1 MTKRVLSAAAS
12 AALLLAFATGCGG
25 DGGGRPSVDEVADGI
40 QDNMGASFGGDVTDE
55 MATCIAKAFHESD
68 LSDDALQAI
77 ADGDKDYDAS
87 KDDTKAIE
95 SVSTESVTKCVGTEV
110 PDAELPDTEE

>member
-1 MTKRVLSAAAS
+1 MTKRVLSAVAA
-12 AALLLAFATGCGG
+12 AALVLTFATGCGG
-25 DGGGRPSVDEVADGI
+25 DGGGRPSVDEIADGI
-40 QDNMGASFGGDVTDE
+40 QDGMGDSFGGDVTDD
-55 MATCIAKAFHESD
+55 MANCLAKAFRDSD

-87 KDDTKAIE
+87 KDDTKALS

-110 PDAELPDTEE
+110 PDTDK

>member
-1 MTKRVLSAAAS
+1 MTKRVLSAAVS

-25 DGGGRPSVDEVADGI
+25 DGGRPSVDEVADGI
-40 QDNMGASFGGDVTDE
+40 QDGMGDSFGGDVTDD

-87 KDDTKAIE
+87 DDDTKALS

-110 PDAELPDTEE
+110 PDTEQ

>member
-1 MTKRVLSAAAS
+1 MTKRVLSAAAA
-12 AALLLAFATGCGG
+12 AALVLTFATGCGG

-40 QDNMGASFGGDVTDE
+40 QDGMGESFGGDLTDE

-68 LSDDALQAI
+68 VSDDALQAI

-87 KDDTKAIE
+87 EDDTKALS
-95 SVSTESVTKCVGTEV
+95 SVSTESVTKCAG
-110 PDAELPDTEE
+110 AELPDAEQ